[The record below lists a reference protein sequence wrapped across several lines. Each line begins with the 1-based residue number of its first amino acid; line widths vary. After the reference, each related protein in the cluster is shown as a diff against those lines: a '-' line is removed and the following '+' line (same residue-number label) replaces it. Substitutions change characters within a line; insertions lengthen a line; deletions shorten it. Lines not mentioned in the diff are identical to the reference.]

1 MSGGDYFYEG
11 AKYGFDPEY
20 GGFSQAYQYNPAAGI
35 GIATDPRTANQLK
48 EASNKLNTGATTLE
62 VSSVSPNVFEAI
74 PKEHFTELN
83 RLRKLVGKNV
93 ELTLHAPF
101 VEPSGL
107 TKRGWNPAERVQA
120 ETQMW
125 DAVEKAHLL
134 NPDGHI
140 VTTFH
145 SSIIGLPAETQVW
158 EEKEIEGEKKKVS
171 VIKEVVVIN
180 ESTGEFQQMPTK
192 ASPFESEEKANVED
206 KIKRINKDNWFKELQ
221 HLNYAAEHGAN
232 VVDNAMGSAQAMGK
246 TPGDEELLKVY
257 KNFVEGKVEKVESEI
272 KKVVEKYPHMEGLGS
287 KLKGDMQQMLYGDLY
302 LRDAYNGLRN
312 MFDQAYEST
321 KKSSESG
328 NAAAAES
335 LKKMDDFRN
344 EIKPKLNYLDKP
356 EKVHELALAVTKGV
370 QLLRSIETPQTLM
383 PLKQFSMDKGSETFS
398 NLALKSYKAYG
409 DKAPIISIENAP
421 PGMGMTYSGK
431 DLNELIQKSQDKF
444 VQKAVSGGMSES
456 EAREASKKVIG
467 ATWDIGHINMI
478 RKFGAG
484 KEELLEETRAVAKNI
499 KHVHLSDNFGMEHTE
514 LPMGM
519 GNVPTKEMMKI
530 VAKENDKFKKIIEAG
545 DWYQHFQTIPFGET
559 LSHFDSPIYAMKN
572 ASYWG
577 PQGYSAGLGTISP
590 EVHHSMYGAG
600 FANLPVELGGQMSGR
615 SRVSGNPI
623 D

>member
-1 MSGGDYFYEG
+1 MGGGDYFYEG
-11 AKYGFDPEY
+11 ANYGFDPEY
-20 GGFSQAYQYNPAAGI
+20 GGFSHAYQYNPAAGI

-125 DAVEKAHLL
+125 DAVEKAHAL
-134 NPDGHI
+134 NPDGQI

-145 SSIIGLPAETQVW
+145 SSVVGLPAETQVW
-158 EEKEIEGEKKKVS
+158 EEKIIEGEKKKVS

-180 ESTGEFQQMPTK
+180 ETTGEFQQLPTK
-192 ASPFESEEKANVED
+192 ISKFEGEEEVNVEN
-206 KIKRINKDNWFKELQ
+206 KIKKINKDMWFKELQ
-221 HLNYAAEHGAN
+221 HLNYAAEHGAG
-232 VVDNAMGSAQAMGK
+232 VVDEAMGSAPARGK
-246 TPGDEELLKVY
+246 TPGDQDLLNIY
-257 KNFVEGKVEKVESEI
+257 KDFVEGKTEKVEKDI
-272 KKVVEKYPHMEGLGS
+272 KSLKKYHAEEDFANITKKNLQ
-287 KLKGDMQQMLYGDLY
+287 KTLYGDLY
-302 LRDAYNGLRN
+302 LRDAYNGLKN
-312 MFDQAYEST
+312 MFDQAYDTLE
-321 KKSSESG
+321 KSESPE
-328 NAAAAES
+328 AKES
-335 LKKMDDFRN
+335 LKKMNDFRDY
-344 EIKPKLNYLDKP
+344 IKPKLNYLDKP
-356 EKVHELALAVTKGV
+356 EKVQELAEAVTKGV
-370 QLLRSIETPQTLM
+370 QLLRSIETPQTLI
-383 PLKQFSMDKGSETFS
+383 PLKKFSMDKGSETFS
-398 NLALKSYKAYG
+398 NLALKSYKSYG

-431 DLNELIQKSQDKF
+431 DLNEMIKKSQEKF
-444 VQKAVSGGMSES
+444 VQKAVVSGMSES
-456 EAREASKKVIG
+456 EARDAAKKMIG
-467 ATWDIGHINMI
+467 ATWDVGHINMI

-484 KEELLEETRAVAKNI
+484 EHELLEETRAVAKNI

-545 DWYQHFQTIPFGET
+545 DWYQHFQTTPFGET

-577 PQGYSAGLGTISP
+577 PQGYSSGLGTISP

-615 SRVSGNPI
+615 SRVSGNPM